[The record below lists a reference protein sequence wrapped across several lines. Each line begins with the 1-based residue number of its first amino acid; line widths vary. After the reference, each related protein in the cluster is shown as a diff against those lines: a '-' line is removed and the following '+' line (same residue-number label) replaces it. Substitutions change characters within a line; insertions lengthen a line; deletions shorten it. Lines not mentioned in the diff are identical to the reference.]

1 VTRVVV
7 VGGGLTGLSA
17 AYHLRAR
24 GVAAVILEAG
34 DRVGG
39 ACRTLAQDGFH
50 FDLTGHLLHL
60 ARPESHELL
69 ARLGLTRAL
78 RRHRRRAG
86 IALAGKVTPYPLQ
99 IHTHRLPAEVRRDC
113 LLGFV
118 EAHLAAAAT
127 SDGAGDGGSFADWV
141 MARFGAG
148 FARHFFFPYNRKL
161 YCTEPE
167 DLTTEWVGRYVP
179 RPALADVVDGAL
191 GLYRTPVGY
200 NATFLYPRHGGIQRL
215 AEALATGADG
225 LRLRC
230 GVTSLSLSARQLTLS
245 SGECLTWDALVA
257 TAPLSHLAA
266 LTGDLPAAARGAAA
280 ALRAV
285 AVINLNLGVRGPAP
299 RREHWLYV
307 PEERYPFYRVGI
319 PSNHG
324 DVAPPGCHTLSVECS
339 VPAGEPAAGDLVDR
353 CLDGLA
359 ALGLLR
365 RESDVVTTLLA
376 RIDPAYVVFD
386 RARPAAVAA
395 LRDAYRGAGV
405 ILAGRWAEWKY
416 STMEDA
422 LWDGATVARRLAP

>member
-7 VGGGLTGLSA
+7 VGAGLTGLSA

-24 GVAAVILEAG
+24 GVAASVLERG
-34 DRVGG
+34 DGVGG
-39 ACRTLAQDGFH
+39 ACRTIAQDGFH

-60 ARPESHELL
+60 ARAESLDL
-69 ARLGLTRAL
+69 VARLGLTREL

-86 IALAGKVTPYPLQ
+86 IALAGTVSPYPLQ
-99 IHTHRLPAEVRRDC
+99 IHTHRLPPAMRRDC

-118 EAHLAAAAT
+118 EAQLAG
-127 SDGAGDGGSFADWV
+127 GAEGDQGSFADWV
-141 MARFGAG
+141 MTRFGAG

-161 YCTEPE
+161 YCTDPAE
-167 DLTTEWVGRYVP
+167 LTTEWVGRYVP
-179 RPALADVVDGAL
+179 RPALADVVDGAF

-200 NATFLYPRHGGIQRL
+200 NTTFLYPRRGGIQRL
-215 AEALATGADG
+215 AEALAAG
-225 LRLRC
+225 LDDVRLASE
-230 GVTSLSLSARQLTLS
+230 VTSLELAARELTLA
-245 SGECLTWDALVA
+245 SGERVAWDSLVA

-266 LTGDLPAAARGAAA
+266 MTRDLPAPARAAAR

-285 AVINLNLGVRGPAP
+285 AVVNLNLGVRGQAP

-324 DVAPPGCHTLSVECS
+324 DVAPSGCHTLSVETS
-339 VPAGEPAAGDLVDR
+339 VPAGTATPADLAER
-353 CLDGLA
+353 CLEGLA
-359 ALGLLR
+359 ELGLLER
-365 RESDVVTTLLA
+365 RGDVATMVVA

-386 RARPAAVAA
+386 RARPTAVAA
-395 LRDAYRGAGV
+395 LRDAFRAAGV

-422 LWDGATVARRLAP
+422 LWDGAAVARRLAP

>member
-1 VTRVVV
+1 MTGAVV
-7 VGGGLTGLSA
+7 VGAGLTGLSA

-24 GVAAVILEAG
+24 GVAAPVLEAA

-39 ACRTLAQDGFH
+39 ACRTLERDGFH

-60 ARPESHELL
+60 ARPESLQLL
-69 ARLGLTRAL
+69 ARLGLARTF
-78 RRHRRRAG
+78 RRHRRRAA
-86 IALAGKVTPYPLQ
+86 IALAGTVTPYPLQ
-99 IHTHRLPAEVRRDC
+99 IHTRRLPVAIRRDC

-118 EAHLAAAAT
+118 EAQLAGPPAADPA
-127 SDGAGDGGSFADWV
+127 SFADWV
-141 MARFGAG
+141 AARFGAG

-161 YCTEPE
+161 FCAEPDE
-167 DLTTEWVGRYVP
+167 LTTEWVGRYVP
-179 RPALADVVDGAL
+179 RPALADVIDGAL
-191 GLYRTPVGY
+191 GLYRNPVGY
-200 NATFLYPRHGGIQRL
+200 NATFLSPRRGGIQ
-215 AEALATGADG
+215 ALADALAASVDGVRLGTAVTG
-225 LRLRC
+225 
-230 GVTSLSLSARQLTLS
+230 VSLARRELALA
-245 SGECLTWDALVA
+245 SGERVGWDALVA

-266 LTGDLPAAARGAAA
+266 MAADLPPAARAAAA

-339 VPAGEPAAGDLVDR
+339 VPAGSAPAADLTER

-365 RESDVVTTLLA
+365 RRADVVTAVVA

-395 LRDAYRGAGV
+395 LRDAFRAAGV
-405 ILAGRWAEWKY
+405 LLAGRWAEWKY

-422 LWDGATVARRLAP
+422 LWDGAAAARRLAP